1 MEKMTIQ
8 KRFITAAL
16 LRKYENGIQIDA
28 YDSLQ
33 LKNNTCIEL
42 IKNGIVVA
50 VVEDYWSQIHLEYAF
65 EINSIIDCSLEGK
78 YGSNLKIEVTLQP
91 KLLNQIEVNA
101 DGKVGIYAIE
111 CADTKETYIS
121 QSSNIKKR
129 FSEHINDLSIGFHHN
144 ADLQD
149 AWIINK
155 NSIFIFKLI
164 DVYPSNY
171 QGTIEDRKWL
181 ELNERKWIE
190 HYNNLG
196 LCLNRT
202 KGEFVD
208 TRRTLLEKEIINQEI
223 KKVSQINDDKIKA
236 SKKIIKNKILELE
249 KIIEIENERLKPL
262 RNKIKGLKN
271 WITEN
276 TKFFSFLE
284 SIAIKKDKA
293 LKNQEISNLNKLLDT
308 ESAKLR
314 EAYTQIKQLNS
325 EYRSLRTSKQ
335 KKLRVYS

>member
-1 MEKMTIQ
+1 MTIQ

-16 LRKYENGIQIDA
+16 LRKYANGIQIDA

-33 LKNNTCIEL
+33 LTNNTCIEL

-50 VVEDYWSQIHLEYAF
+50 VVTDYWSQTHLEFAF

-91 KLLNQIEVNA
+91 QLLNQIEVNA

-111 CADTKETYIS
+111 CADTKEIYIG

-129 FSEHINDLSIGFHHN
+129 FSEHINNLSIGFHHN
-144 ADLQD
+144 VGLQE
-149 AWIINK
+149 AWITNK
-155 NSIFIFKLI
+155 KSIFNFKLI
-164 DVYPSNY
+164 DVYPGNY

-181 ELNERKWIE
+181 ELNEKKWIE

-223 KKVSQINDDKIKA
+223 QKAHQINDDKIKA
-236 SKKIIKNKILELE
+236 SKRKIKNKILELE
-249 KIIEIENERLKPL
+249 KIIEIENERLKPA
-262 RNKIKGLKN
+262 RNKLNELKN

-276 TKFFSFLE
+276 SKFFSFLE
-284 SIAIKKDKA
+284 SIAIKKEKA
-293 LKNQEISNLNKLLDT
+293 LKNQEIFNLNKLLET
-308 ESAKLR
+308 ESTKLR
-314 EAYTQIKQLNS
+314 DAHTEMNRLNS

-335 KKLRVYS
+335 KKLRVYK